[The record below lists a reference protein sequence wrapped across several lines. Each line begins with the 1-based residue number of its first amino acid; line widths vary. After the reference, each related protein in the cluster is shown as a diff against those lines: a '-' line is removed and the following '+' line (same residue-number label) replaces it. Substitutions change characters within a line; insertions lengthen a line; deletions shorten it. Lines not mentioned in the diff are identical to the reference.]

1 MLTNTP
7 NSCGMGGLFGAI
19 LPPIFSAS
27 LERFGFKPT
36 IIAWSITVILS
47 TGAGAACV
55 KSRHPTCTPIKPS
68 TSDFAFLRK
77 PLFWILS
84 IATVVQGLAHYVPS
98 IYLPSYAHDFG
109 MSAAKGSLVLSML
122 NVATAL
128 GQPLQGMLA
137 LVSDPSISS
146 EIHA

>member
-1 MLTNTP
+1 
-7 NSCGMGGLFGAI
+7 
-19 LPPIFSAS
+19 
-27 LERFGFKPT
+27 
-36 IIAWSITVILS
+36 VILS
-47 TGAGAACV
+47 TGAGAAYI
-55 KSRHPTCTPIKPS
+55 KSRHPTRTCTPIKPS

-77 PLFWILS
+77 PFFWILS
-84 IATVVQGLAHYVPS
+84 VATVVQGLAHYVPS

-137 LVSDPSISS
+137 LVSNPIQSYHIHLS